1 MAFFSAFLF
10 NFTHSIANTFAN
22 HCAHSVIQCDDISYF
37 HPPKDVSVAHT
48 RYAHTLSL
56 NTLSVKKHRVQDIAL
71 DSVTFV
77 KGSFVKGTSAIA
89 TSEAVKL
96 ELIVSSMRGVEPEL
110 FKSPFILLYTG
121 SCYTPES

>member
-1 MAFFSAFLF
+1 MAFVSAFLF

-22 HCAHSVIQCDDISYF
+22 HCAHSVIQCNDASYF

-48 RYAHTLSL
+48 RYEHTLSL

-77 KGSFVKGTSAIA
+77 KGSFLKGTLATIA
-89 TSEAVKL
+89 SKAEKL
-96 ELIVSSMRGVEPEL
+96 ELIVSSMRGAEPEL
-110 FKSPFILLYTG
+110 FKLPFILFYTG
-121 SCYTPES
+121 SCYTPQN